1 MDKSQLSRLR
11 LSQEL
16 QSSTVILGSIFC
28 RLFKE
33 LVQKLCTDLF
43 GDIFGIA
50 SWRSFNKSVEECF
63 GEFSSSRLETS
74 KRGVV
79 FHRCP

>member
-28 RLFKE
+28 GLFKE
-33 LVQKLCTDLF
+33 PVQKLCTDLF
-43 GDIFGIA
+43 GDMFGIA
-50 SWRSFNKSVEECF
+50 S
-63 GEFSSSRLETS
+63 
-74 KRGVV
+74 
-79 FHRCP
+79 